1 MENEQ
6 IADAILSVLQQLMK
20 AAGPEWTL
28 EALTA
33 LMEEAQGGGEQM
45 QEPPMPMPSM
55 PAPQP
60 PGNAFASARK

>member
-1 MENEQ
+1 MENEAMANQ
-6 IADAILSVLQQLMK
+6 ILALLEQLLQL
-20 AAGPEWTL
+20 AGPEWVMEFL
-28 EALTA
+28 QAG
-33 LMEEAQGGGEQM
+33 MEEAQGGGEQM

>member
-6 IADAILSVLQQLMK
+6 IADAILSVLQQLME

-33 LMEEAQGGGEQM
+33 LMEEAQSGGEQM
-45 QEPPMPMPSM
+45 QGPQMPMPSM